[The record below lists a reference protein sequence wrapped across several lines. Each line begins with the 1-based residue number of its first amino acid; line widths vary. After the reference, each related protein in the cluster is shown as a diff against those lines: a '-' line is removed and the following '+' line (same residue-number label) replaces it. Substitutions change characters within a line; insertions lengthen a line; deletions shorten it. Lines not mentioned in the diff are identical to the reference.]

1 MTPPGIALQLW
12 TVRERYDA
20 APDEVLARVAEMGY
34 PAVETVY
41 SRPGGRSHA
50 EQREALDRYGL
61 AAPSMHA
68 FIDELEDDLDGVLA
82 AARTQGAAYVVCAW
96 VGPERRQSPAD
107 YQDLARS
114 LTSIGK
120 RCRDEGLQLCYHHHD
135 FELADAGG
143 RRGMEWIWEGVDA
156 ELLKAEVDVY
166 WVDVAGIDGVAYL
179 EALGERCA
187 LLHCKDR
194 ARPGT
199 PPLAEPDEGLASENA
214 EVGAG
219 VLDFPAL
226 LAAASHARW
235 LIAEQD
241 FSAGDPLDSAQ
252 ASLHA
257 LRRLLALEAPA

>member
-12 TVRERYDA
+12 TVRERYDTE
-20 APDEVLARVAEMGY
+20 PDEVLARVAEMGY

-41 SRPGGRSHA
+41 SRTGGRTHEA
-50 EQREALDRYGL
+50 QREALDRHGL

-68 FIDELEDDLDGVLA
+68 FIDELEDDLDGVIG
-82 AARTQGAAYVVCAW
+82 AARAQGAEYVVCAW
-96 VGPERRQSPAD
+96 VGPERRQTAAD

-114 LTSIGK
+114 LAGIGE
-120 RCRDEGLQLCYHHHD
+120 RCRDAGLQLCYHHHD
-135 FELADAGG
+135 FELAEAGG

-166 WVDVAGIDGVAYL
+166 WVDVAGLDPVAYL
-179 EALGERCA
+179 QALGERCV

-199 PPLAEPDEGLASENA
+199 PPLAGAGEGLASENA

-226 LAAASHARW
+226 LAAAPHARW
-235 LIAEQD
+235 LVTEQD
-241 FSAGDPLDSAQ
+241 FSAGDPLDSAEV
-252 ASLHA
+252 SLRA
-257 LRRLLALEAPA
+257 VQRLLAPEAAA